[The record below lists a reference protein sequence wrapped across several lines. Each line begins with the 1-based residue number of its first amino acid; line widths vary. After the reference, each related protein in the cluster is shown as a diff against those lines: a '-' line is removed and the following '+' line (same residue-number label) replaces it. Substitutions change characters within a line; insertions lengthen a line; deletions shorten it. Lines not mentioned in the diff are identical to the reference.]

1 MEDTRF
7 IFHNFIVMHP
17 YIPHPIED
25 IKAAERPDRPL
36 ENLSSHSFE
45 EEMEAI
51 ERWASGE
58 NEPDYTF
65 SYY

>member
-1 MEDTRF
+1 
-7 IFHNFIVMHP
+7 MHP